1 VGFFDRLSEIA
12 GGSREPEGPS
22 REEELAQARVFWDGG
37 QREEARRKLEELA
50 ARDARDTSALM
61 LLGTLLREGGAAEE
75 AALAFGRAA
84 DRAPAFAEAWC
95 RLGEVLA
102 SRGRFEPARD
112 ALRRC
117 LALEPSAPLAFV
129 AHAALG
135 RLYLTHAQPQRALR
149 ELSLALEHG
158 ERLDPPR
165 TDDAALLA
173 DRGRAALASGD
184 PGGADWLV
192 RAARVAGNEAPGARL
207 TWLLEAARAKADSA
221 EAETL
226 LREAAA
232 EEERAFASTSPAIP
246 VPASEAAGPA
256 HGTGDGRGEPASEAS
271 SKSPPPESG
280 ETGPRIEARVA
291 LIRHLAAHGASEALV
306 RAQGLLD
313 SFPSTAAAPPL
324 AFEALATAAAANGRY
339 QMAFAASDEAAR
351 RGHPLPFDVRVVF
364 ALGSAQ
370 RQALADVA
378 SSAASS
384 PASSAGSSGALVNA
398 WLAGTSS
405 AEDDLALAALAPT
418 EEGRRMVLGVRAL
431 PPLPGVHVVA
441 LLNRAQELTTHVP
454 ALAALATVAAHARD
468 AFDRPLCVAVMGEF
482 NAGKSSFVN
491 ALVGADIAPVG
502 VTPTTATLNVFRHGP
517 PSGRAIFL
525 DGRVEDIPGQDL
537 PGFLREIADEVTPRS
552 EDAGEGRASEL
563 ARTEIF
569 APVDVLRAV
578 EIVDTPGLNALRPAH
593 ERLARAF
600 LEEADALIWL
610 FAVDQAAKAS
620 ERDVLASAHAAR
632 KKIVGVVS
640 KADRADEVEL
650 ASVVRHIASS
660 LGPWLEAL
668 VPVSAKRARKA
679 QGQAAAGG
687 TTSPLP
693 DLARFAAEGASPE
706 LEASGLPALMRA
718 LETAF
723 LSRARLLKTTSAL
736 TALDRFARDAAV
748 RLATTRAA
756 LPAPARAD
764 EESAALERFAEA
776 WQGVLAAERVTLRG
790 RLDEIWRNGALEL
803 ATLVEPRAWALG
815 ENKARAADEA
825 FLDETLEEGLAR
837 ALGAVARALEA
848 VDVPRAAPATPPASA
863 ADSTGLRLRE
873 DARSLVREHLARFEA
888 YARGVR
894 ETGLAAFFR
903 HELPR
908 LRPQAAA
915 FRGALARTVPDVE
928 GALFLPLGR
937 AFAAALARRRS
948 ELAEEAARARLLR
961 LAFAVTAEEPFEEF
975 RRVLQNEIGKL
986 QAGDENAV
994 SA

>member
-1 VGFFDRLSEIA
+1 MGFFDRLSDLA
-12 GGSREPEGPS
+12 SGTREPEGPS
-22 REEELAQARVFWDGG
+22 RQDELEAARALWLGG
-37 QREEARRKLEELA
+37 AHEEARRKLEELA
-50 ARDARDTSALM
+50 SREARDTSALM
-61 LLGTLLREGGAAEE
+61 LLGTLLRDGGAPEE

-84 DRAPAFAEAWC
+84 DRAPTFAEAWC

-117 LALEPSAPLAFV
+117 LALEPPAALAFV
-129 AHAALG
+129 AHATLG
-135 RLYLTHAQPQRALR
+135 RLYLAHAQPQRALR
-149 ELSLALEHG
+149 ELALAVEHG

-165 TDDAALLA
+165 TDDAPLFA
-173 DRGRAALASGD
+173 DRGRAALAAGD
-184 PGGADWLV
+184 ASGADWLV
-192 RAARVAGNEAPGARL
+192 RAARVASHDVRGARL
-207 TWLLEAARAKADSA
+207 SWLLEAARAKANPA

-232 EEERAFASTSPAIP
+232 EEERASASTPPS
-246 VPASEAAGPA
+246 SEAVTVADVAGI
-256 HGTGDGRGEPASEAS
+256 ASAA
-271 SKSPPPESG
+271 PP
-280 ETGPRIEARVA
+280 IEARVA
-291 LIRHLAAHGASEALV
+291 LIRHLAAQGAAEALV
-306 RAQGLLD
+306 RAQALLD
-313 SFPSTAAAPPL
+313 AFPSTATAPPL
-324 AFEALATAAAANGRY
+324 AFEALATAAAAAGRY

-351 RGHPLPFDVRVVF
+351 RGHPLPFEVRVVL
-364 ALGSAQ
+364 ALGSGQ
-370 RQALADVA
+370 REALAQVA
-378 SSAASS
+378 SSLSASPAASLS
-384 PASSAGSSGALVNA
+384 LGALVNA

-405 AEDDLALAALAPT
+405 AQDDLALAALAPT
-418 EEGRRMVLGVRAL
+418 DEGRRMVFAGRAL
-431 PPLPGVHVVA
+431 APLPGAHVVA
-441 LLNRAQELTTHVP
+441 LLNRAQELTREVP
-454 ALAALATVAAHARD
+454 ALAPLAAVAAHARD
-468 AFDRPLCVAVMGEF
+468 AFERPLCVAVMGEF

-517 PSGRAIFL
+517 PSGRAIYL
-525 DGRVEDIPGQDL
+525 DGRVEDIAGRDL
-537 PGFLREIADEVTPRS
+537 PGFLQEIAEEVSPRGGPG
-552 EDAGEGRASEL
+552 DEGRASEL

-569 APVDVLRAV
+569 APVEVLRAV

-632 KKIVGVVS
+632 KKILGVVS
-640 KADRADEVEL
+640 KADRADEAEL
-650 ASVVRHIASS
+650 RSVVRHVASS

-679 QGQAAAGG
+679 QGHNDLSAQGGATPTAAD
-687 TTSPLP
+687 T
-693 DLARFAAEGASPE
+693 ARFVEVSASPE

-718 LETAF
+718 LESAF

-736 TALDRFARDAAV
+736 TALDRFARDAAARV
-748 RLATTRAA
+748 VAARTA
-756 LPAPARAD
+756 LPAAALAE
-764 EESAALERFAEA
+764 EESTALERFAEA
-776 WQGVLAAERVTLRG
+776 WQGTLAGERVTLRG

-837 ALGAVARALEA
+837 ALGAVARALEGVELSQGTA
-848 VDVPRAAPATPPASA
+848 SGAGVRFADGAA
-863 ADSTGLRLRE
+863 GRLRD
-873 DARSLVREHLARFEA
+873 DARRLAREHLARFEA

-894 ETGLAAFFR
+894 ESGLGAFFR

-915 FRGALARTVPDVE
+915 FRAALARTVPDVE

-937 AFAAALARRRS
+937 AFTAALAQRRS
-948 ELAEEAARARLLR
+948 ELGEEAARARLLR
-961 LAFAVTAEEPFEEF
+961 LAFAVTADEPFEEF

-986 QAGDENAV
+986 QADDENAV

>member
-12 GGSREPEGPS
+12 SGAREPEGPS
-22 REEELAQARVFWDGG
+22 REDELAQARVFWESG

-61 LLGTLLREGGAAEE
+61 LLGTLLRDGGAAEE

-84 DRAPAFAEAWC
+84 DRAPTFAEAWC

-158 ERLDPPR
+158 ERLVPPR
-165 TDDAALLA
+165 TDDAPLLA

-207 TWLLEAARAKADSA
+207 AWLLEAARAKADSA

-226 LREAAA
+226 LREAAG
-232 EEERAFASTSPAIP
+232 EEERAFALTSPVAVP
-246 VPASEAAGPA
+246 GPASDPPGTAP
-256 HGTGDGRGEPASEAS
+256 GTGDGRGEPASEVT
-271 SKSPPPESG
+271 KRPPPESG

-291 LIRHLAAHGASEALV
+291 LIRHLAAQGASEALV

-364 ALGSAQ
+364 ALGSGQ
-370 RQALADVA
+370 RQVLADVA
-378 SSAASS
+378 SSSI
-384 PASSAGSSGALVNA
+384 SSAGSLGALVNA

-418 EEGRRMVLGVRAL
+418 EEGRRMVLGARAL

-525 DGRVEDIPGQDL
+525 DGRVEDIPGRDL

-552 EDAGEGRASEL
+552 EEAGDGRASEL

-632 KKIVGVVS
+632 KKILGVVS

-650 ASVVRHIASS
+650 ASVVRHIASN

-679 QGQAAAGG
+679 QAQTAGG
-687 TTSPLP
+687 GVSSPLP
-693 DLARFAAEGASPE
+693 DDARFAAEGASPE

-736 TALDRFARDAAV
+736 TALDRFAQDAAM
-748 RLATTRAA
+748 RLAATRAA
-756 LPAPARAD
+756 LPASARVD

-776 WQGVLAAERVTLRG
+776 WQGALAAERVTLRG

-803 ATLVEPRAWALG
+803 ATLIEPRAWALG

-848 VDVPRAAPATPPASA
+848 VEVSRAATATPPASVA
-863 ADSTGLRLRE
+863 ECAGLRLRE

-961 LAFAVTAEEPFEEF
+961 LAFAVTADEPFEEF